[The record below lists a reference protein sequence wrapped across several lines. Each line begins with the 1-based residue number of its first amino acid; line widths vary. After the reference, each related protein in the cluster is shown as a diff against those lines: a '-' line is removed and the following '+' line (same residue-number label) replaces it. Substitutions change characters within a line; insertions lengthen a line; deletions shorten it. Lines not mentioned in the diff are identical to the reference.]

1 MVRKL
6 VLALSFACAA
16 AGALAQ
22 DWPAKP
28 IQVIV
33 PFPTGPVDAKARIVA
48 EKVGKILGQPLVIV
62 NKPGAGMQI
71 GTKQLLDAPN
81 DGYTL
86 GVMVQANSWITPTL
100 LPDASYDAN
109 KDLTP
114 ISIVLG
120 QQMVLV
126 ASNKLG
132 VHSMAELVKL
142 AQAKPG
148 VLNYGAP
155 SGPSGFHVWFEV
167 LKGVAKLDIVF
178 VPYRGLALA
187 LQDLIGGQVD
197 VGLADLG
204 SMQLIQAGRMKAL
217 AVTGER
223 RLSELPDVPTLR
235 ELGFPFVAVNW
246 LGFAAPANLPKP
258 VEQRLV
264 KAFDEALRS
273 PDVRKAL
280 EGDGTEAIDTARI
293 GPAEF
298 RARITNEPLQFR
310 QNVKPGTFK
319 LD

>member
-1 MVRKL
+1 MFRKL
-6 VLALSFACAA
+6 ALTLSFACVA

-22 DWPAKP
+22 DWPTKP

-48 EKVGKILGQPLVIV
+48 EKVGQILGQPLVMV

-71 GTKQLLDAPN
+71 GTRQLIASPN

-100 LPDASYDAN
+100 IPTAKYDAN

-114 ISIVLG
+114 ISIALG

-132 VHSMAELVKL
+132 VNTVDELVKM

-148 VLNYGAP
+148 KLNYGAP

-167 LKGVAKLDIVF
+167 FKGVTKLDIVF
-178 VPYRGLALA
+178 VPYKGLALA

-223 RLSELPDVPTLR
+223 RSSQLPNVPTLSELGIPV
-235 ELGFPFVAVNW
+235 VANNW
-246 LGFAAPANLPKP
+246 LGFAAPGKLPKP
-258 VEQRLV
+258 IEQRLV
-264 KAFDEALRS
+264 KAFEEALRD
-273 PDVRKAL
+273 PDVRKSL
-280 EGDGTEAIDTARI
+280 ELDGTDAIDIDKI
-293 GPAEF
+293 GPAEM
-298 RARITNEPLQFR
+298 RARITNEPLQFNK
-310 QNVKPGTFK
+310 NVKPGTIE
-319 LD
+319 LQ